1 MFGTSDNEDILLSD
15 TSEEEPEQDPPSR
28 RTRGSKKRTR
38 REKSPPPPP
47 PLENESSDSDHMPD
61 TTPPRRVR
69 QPAKSRRQR
78 ASSFEVPDN
87 EVEMEESEDEIAPQS
102 SRRQRPARQTMDSEE
117 EEEDSEAAAPR
128 TPGRRLVRRKPI
140 QNRQEQEDL
149 AEDLDFL
156 QSSPPG
162 KNTPK
167 SSSGRPMNERQKAL
181 AALKKRR
188 AAAEP
193 SSSATP
199 GRNRAVVLS
208 DSDADSDL
216 EVIHE
221 EPDVEQDE
229 VSDEVED
236 GSEDDH
242 ATNPFAVF
250 REVEGDED
258 FIDDD
263 PNELIGAPAAETS
276 LPLEFSSL
284 SRAKARDL
292 FKYAIEWMVQ
302 KKINPAFSIDDEI
315 YDLSFR
321 KLDDEVNTLAS
332 SKFSSSVWTQD
343 FTRALRARP
352 DAIIDEIGKGLRA
365 LEMSHCEACN
375 RKTHP
380 ATWNVNFTG
389 KPYHKETLEPLG
401 DDDESSSDTNSDSS
415 SSSLSSHDSP
425 SRPATSTEP
434 ATYDAQGSL
443 IAPESRIFT
452 LGSTCKAN
460 AQMAHTLHHWRYHL
474 NSWVVDYLVR
484 QGHCTPNKLV
494 ERDGWSVRK
503 RRKYANKIV
512 DRMEKEG
519 EIRKLHRLYKDQI
532 DFAMEARNEYRHGWG
547 RN

>member
-1 MFGTSDNEDILLSD
+1 
-15 TSEEEPEQDPPSR
+15 
-28 RTRGSKKRTR
+28 
-38 REKSPPPPP
+38 
-47 PLENESSDSDHMPD
+47 MPD

-87 EVEMEESEDEIAPQS
+87 EVDMEESEDEAAPQS
-102 SRRQRPARQTMDSEE
+102 SRRQRHTRQATDSHEDG
-117 EEEDSEAAAPR
+117 EEDGEEAAPR
-128 TPGRRLVRRKPI
+128 TPGRRLTRRKPK
-140 QNRQEQEDL
+140 QDRQEQEDL

-162 KNTPK
+162 KNAPT
-167 SSSGRPMNERQKAL
+167 SSSSKPQNERQKAL
-181 AALKKRR
+181 AALKRRR

-199 GRNRAVVLS
+199 GRSRAVVLS
-208 DSDADSDL
+208 DTDADSDL
-216 EVIHE
+216 EIIHE
-221 EPDVEQDE
+221 EK
-229 VSDEVED
+229 EVESD
-236 GSEDDH
+236 KISDDMDEDDDDEH
-242 ATNPFAVF
+242 SPNALAVF

-263 PNELIGAPAAETS
+263 PDELIGAPAAETS
-276 LPLEFSSL
+276 LPLQFSSI
-284 SRAKARDL
+284 SRAKPREL
-292 FKYAIEWMVQ
+292 FKYAVEWMVQ

-315 YDLSFR
+315 YDLTFR
-321 KLDDEVNTLAS
+321 KLDDEVGTLAN
-332 SKFSSSVWTQD
+332 SKFSSSVWTKD

-352 DAIIDEIGKGLRA
+352 DVMIDEIGKGLRA
-365 LEMSHCEACN
+365 LEMAHCEACN

-380 ATWNVNFTG
+380 ATWNMSFSG

-401 DDDESSSDTNSDSS
+401 DDDDESSSDTDSD
-415 SSSLSSHDSP
+415 SSLSSHDSASNP
-425 SRPATSTEP
+425 TEP
-434 ATYDAQGSL
+434 ATYDAQGEL

-484 QGHCTPNKLV
+484 QGHCTPEKLV

-503 RRKYANKIV
+503 RQKAANKIV

-532 DFAMEARNEYRHGWG
+532 DFAQEARNEYRDGWG